1 MNYFSRSLEHRLPGA
16 SNPGRPWH
24 RLLPKG
30 IKENQFIKYKDLK
43 KNFKINDNLI

>member
-1 MNYFSRSLEHRLPGA
+1 MNYFSRSLEHRLPDA

-30 IKENQFIKYKDLK
+30 IKENHISFYSRYPLNQ
-43 KNFKINDNLI
+43 ININA